1 MPGMERNKLFGS
13 IGGPLILLLLCIL
26 LQFIQSLHP
35 DWFMFDRT
43 LLAEGQWWRLLTGHL
58 VHTNTAHL
66 LMNGAAVVVLW
77 FVFGQNHLLG
87 RRHPI
92 AVYLGVVALLSM
104 LISTGLWIWFPEVE
118 IYYGLSGALHGL
130 FCFAAVSELFQR
142 RWSGG
147 LLLIG
152 CFAKVG
158 WELAVG
164 PSAVTASI
172 IEAKVAVSSH
182 FLGTVFGTLIGT
194 LVGWIFRLQKSR
206 SHAPVSV
213 AD

>member
-77 FVFGQNHLLG
+77 FVFGQSQLLG
-87 RRHPI
+87 RRHPV
-92 AVYLGVVALLSM
+92 AAYLGAVAFLSL
-104 LISTGLWIWFPEVE
+104 LISAGLWGWFPEVNV
-118 IYYGLSGALHGL
+118 YYGLSGVLHGL

-158 WELAVG
+158 WELVVG
-164 PSAVTASI
+164 PSAATASM
-172 IEAKVAVSSH
+172 IEAEVAVSSH
-182 FLGTVFGTLIGT
+182 LLGTVSGTLFGV
-194 LVGWIFRLQKSR
+194 LVGWTSRLQKSR
-206 SHAPVSV
+206 WHSARECR
-213 AD
+213 